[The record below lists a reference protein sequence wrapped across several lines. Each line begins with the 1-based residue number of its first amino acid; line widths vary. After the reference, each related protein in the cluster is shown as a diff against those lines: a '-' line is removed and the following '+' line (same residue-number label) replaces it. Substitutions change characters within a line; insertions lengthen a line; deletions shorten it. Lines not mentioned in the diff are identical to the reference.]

1 MSITIRTPLWF
12 SEIGQKDNQEDYL
25 QPIEANSTDRCFI
38 LCDGVGG
45 RQKGEVAS
53 KVFASALYEYGSKTL
68 KGNNLKEAMS
78 FAVESAWKELDKY
91 DTPNDKRKMATTFVA
106 VFLGNKKDILIGYI
120 GDSRAYIVSTGKHA
134 GIRFRTKDHSVIEDL
149 VAANLITKEESKI
162 HPMAHVITKAV
173 QPCERTEPTYHQL
186 PVHSG
191 DYIFL
196 CSDGVLEQ
204 ITDQM
209 LVEILNSNQSDSQ
222 KLSQIKNICDGK
234 THDNYTAL
242 LIPIH
247 SVKSVFNWPLSKV
260 I

>member
-1 MSITIRTPLWF
+1 MSISIRPPLWF
-12 SEIGQKDNQEDYL
+12 SEIGQKDNQEDFVM
-25 QPIEANSTDRCFI
+25 PTDAKNTDRCFV

-45 RQKGEVAS
+45 RQKGELAS
-53 KVFASALYEYGSKTL
+53 KVFASVLYECGSKVL
-68 KGNNLKEAMS
+68 LGNNLNEAMS
-78 FAVESAWKELDKY
+78 HAIERAWKELDKY
-91 DTPNDKRKMATTFVA
+91 DDNGDINKIATTFVA
-106 VFLGNKKDILIGYI
+106 VFIGNKKDILIGHI
-120 GDSRAYIVSTGKHA
+120 GDSRVYVVSTGKKAH
-134 GIRFRTKDHSVIEDL
+134 IRFRTKDHSIVEDL
-149 VAANLITKEESKI
+149 LAANLISKEEREH